1 MALPEQPYTDALKSM
16 NYNAYIF
23 KLFVRIL
30 LLVSTILALGYAI
43 YVDKT
48 PYAIGVSVFLL
59 YLISNTYTFVKRCFV
74 AMDDFFEAVKYR
86 DFSRWFPEDRGP
98 KDIRFLYTG
107 FNEINRTIKEINA
120 QNQAQYV
127 YLQKILEMVDIGII
141 AYNLESGKVL
151 WSNDSFGEIL
161 DMPSFKNIR
170 FVESRKPELFNTIFE
185 TYHREPDS
193 ISIALQ
199 NDSIKILISD
209 TVFQV
214 DNDSFKLIVIQN
226 IDDTLNKNES
236 ESWKKL
242 LSVMTHE
249 IMNSITPIS
258 SLADT
263 LQSNLQAAIEQ
274 PKESHLALEDLSA
287 GIKTIK
293 NRSDGLLKFAKTYR
307 SLSKVTQ
314 LNLQRTSVAELFKN
328 IQLLMQPSI
337 QAKHIDIEFK
347 LSSPRLELDIDT
359 HLIEQVLIN
368 LLLNAVDACKNKD
381 QAEIRVLASQNRNR
395 AIVLKVIDNGAG
407 IPEDILENIFV
418 PFFTSKSTGSG
429 IGLSLCKQIMLL
441 HKGRIIV
448 KSKVGEGTVFSLVF

>member
-1 MALPEQPYTDALKSM
+1 M
-16 NYNAYIF
+16 NYKNYILR
-23 KLFVRIL
+23 LFLRII
-30 LLVSTILALGYAI
+30 LLVSLILTIAYTIYKDHTVYAI
-43 YVDKT
+43 L
-48 PYAIGVSVFLL
+48 IGLGLF
-59 YLISNTYTFVKRCFV
+59 YLIANTYAFVKRRFV

-107 FNEINRTIKEINA
+107 FNEINRTIKEINSK
-120 QNQAQYV
+120 NRAQYV

-141 AYNLESGKVL
+141 AYNIETGDVL
-151 WSNDSFGEIL
+151 WANDSFGDIL

-170 FVESRKPELFNTIFE
+170 FVENRKPELFNTVFE
-185 TYHREPDS
+185 THHREPNS

-199 NDSIKILISD
+199 NESLKILISD

-214 DNDSFKLIVIQN
+214 EQEAFKLIVIQD
-226 IDDTLNKNES
+226 IDSTLNKNES

-249 IMNSITPIS
+249 IMNSIAPIS

-263 LQSNLQAAIEQ
+263 LQSNLQLAIEE
-274 PKESHLALEDLSA
+274 PEEASLELEDLNS

-307 SLSKVTQ
+307 SLSKVTN
-314 LNLQRTSVAELFKN
+314 LKLQRVKIEDLFTN
-328 IQLLMQPSI
+328 IQLLMEPSI
-337 QAKHIDIEFK
+337 KAKNIDIEFK
-347 LSSPRLELDIDT
+347 ISGPKLVLDIDT

-368 LLLNAVDACKNKD
+368 IILNAVDACKRKENPKIKID
-381 QAEIRVLASQNRNR
+381 ASQNTNR
-395 AIVLKVIDNGAG
+395 DIVIKIYDNGSG
-407 IPEDILENIFV
+407 IPKDILENIFV
-418 PFFTSKSTGSG
+418 PFFTSKTTGSG

-441 HKGRIIV
+441 HKGKIVV
-448 KSKVGEGTVFSLVF
+448 KSIEGEGSVFSLMF

>member
-1 MALPEQPYTDALKSM
+1 M
-16 NYNAYIF
+16 NYRAYIF
-23 KLFVRIL
+23 ALFFRIL
-30 LLVSTILALGYAI
+30 LI
-43 YVDKT
+43 
-48 PYAIGVSVFLL
+48 VSVILVLVYTIYNHYSGYSVLATLAIL
-59 YLISNTYTFVKRCFV
+59 YLFINTYTFVKRRFV

-107 FNEINRTIKEINA
+107 FNEINRTIKEINS
-120 QNQAQYV
+120 QNQAQFV

-141 AYNLESGKVL
+141 AYNLESGDVL
-151 WSNDSFGEIL
+151 WSNDSFGDIL
-161 DMPSFKNIR
+161 DIPSFKNVR
-170 FVESRKPELFNTIFE
+170 FVENRKPELFNTIFE
-185 TYHREPDS
+185 TYHREPNS

-199 NDSIKILISD
+199 NESIKILISD

-214 DNDSFKLIVIQN
+214 GEDAFKLIVIQD
-226 IDDTLNKNES
+226 IDTTLNKNES

-249 IMNSITPIS
+249 IMNSIAPIS

-263 LQSNLQAAIEQ
+263 LQRNVQMAIET
-274 PKESHLALEDLSA
+274 PEASHLELEDLNS

-293 NRSDGLLKFAKTYR
+293 NRSEGLLKFAKTYR
-307 SLSKVTQ
+307 SLSKVTN
-314 LNLQRTSVAELFKN
+314 LNLQRTKVSELFNN

-337 QAKHIDIEFK
+337 QAKNIDISFNIT
-347 LSSPRLELDIDT
+347 SPKLELDIDT

-368 LLLNAVDACKNKD
+368 LILNAVDACKHIAN
-381 QAEIRVLASQNRNR
+381 AEIKVVAVQNPNR
-395 AIVLKVIDNGAG
+395 DIVLKVFDNGSG
-407 IPEDILENIFV
+407 IPQDILENIFV
-418 PFFTSKSTGSG
+418 PFFTSKATGSG

-448 KSKVGEGTVFSLVF
+448 KSVEGEGSVFSLVF

>member
-1 MALPEQPYTDALKSM
+1 M
-16 NYNAYIF
+16 NYRAYIF
-23 KLFVRIL
+23 KLFFRIL
-30 LLVSTILALGYAI
+30 LLVSTLLALNFTI
-43 YVDKT
+43 YKDKT
-48 PYAIGVSVFLL
+48 AYTLIISTGLVFLL
-59 YLISNTYTFVKRCFV
+59 INTYNFIKRRFV

-98 KDIRFLYTG
+98 KDIRFLYMG
-107 FNEINRTIKEINA
+107 FNEINRTIKEINS

-141 AYNLESGKVL
+141 AYNLESGDVL

-170 FVESRKPELFNTIFE
+170 FVENRKPELFHTIFE
-185 TYHREPDS
+185 IYHREPNS
-193 ISIALQ
+193 LSIALQ
-199 NDSIKILISD
+199 NGSIKILISD

-214 DNDSFKLIVIQN
+214 DEDAFKLIVIQN

-263 LQSNLQAAIEQ
+263 LQRNLQLAIEQ
-274 PKESHLALEDLSA
+274 PNEHRLELEDLNY

-293 NRSDGLLKFAKTYR
+293 NRSEGLLQFAKTYR
-307 SLSKVTQ
+307 SLSKVTH
-314 LNLQRTSVAELFKN
+314 LNLQRVKISELFNN
-328 IQLLMQPSI
+328 IQRLMEPSI
-337 QAKHIDIEFK
+337 QAKNIDIEFNVA
-347 LSSPRLELDIDT
+347 SSKLELDIDT

-368 LLLNAVDACKNKD
+368 LILNAVDACKTEDN
-381 QAEIRVLASQNRNR
+381 AEIKVIASKNSNN
-395 AIVLKVIDNGAG
+395 AIVLKVFDNGSG
-407 IPEDILENIFV
+407 IPQDILENIFV
-418 PFFTSKSTGSG
+418 PFFTSKATGSG

-441 HKGRIIV
+441 HKGRITV
-448 KSKVGEGTVFSLVF
+448 KSIEGEGSVFSLVF

>member
-1 MALPEQPYTDALKSM
+1 
-16 NYNAYIF
+16 
-23 KLFVRIL
+23 
-30 LLVSTILALGYAI
+30 
-43 YVDKT
+43 
-48 PYAIGVSVFLL
+48 
-59 YLISNTYTFVKRCFV
+59 
-74 AMDDFFEAVKYR
+74 MDDFFEAVKYR

-107 FNEINRTIKEINA
+107 FNEINRTIKEINS

-141 AYNLESGKVL
+141 AYNLDSGDVL

-161 DMPSFKNIR
+161 DVPSFKNIR
-170 FVESRKPELFNTIFE
+170 FVENRKPELFNTIFE

-199 NDSIKILISD
+199 NESIKILISD

-214 DNDSFKLIVIQN
+214 EEDAFKLIVIQN

-263 LQSNLQAAIEQ
+263 LQKNLQLAIEKPNETQ
-274 PKESHLALEDLSA
+274 LELEDLNA
-287 GIKTIK
+287 GVKTIK
-293 NRSDGLLKFAKTYR
+293 NRSEGLLKFAKTYR
-307 SLSKVTQ
+307 SLSKVTH
-314 LNLQRTSVAELFKN
+314 LNLQCVKIVDLFNN
-328 IQLLMQPSI
+328 IQRLMEPSI
-337 QAKHIDIEFK
+337 KAKNIDIEFNIT
-347 LSSPRLELDIDT
+347 SPKLELDIDA

-368 LLLNAVDACKNKD
+368 LILNAVDACKTKD
-381 QAEIRVLASQNRNR
+381 NAAIKVLATQNPNR
-395 AIVLKVIDNGAG
+395 DIVIKVFDNGSG
-407 IPEDILENIFV
+407 IPKDILENIFV
-418 PFFTSKSTGSG
+418 PFFTSKTTGSG

-448 KSKVGEGTVFSLVF
+448 KSVEEEGSVFSLVF

>member
-1 MALPEQPYTDALKSM
+1 M
-16 NYNAYIF
+16 NYRTYIF
-23 KLFVRIL
+23 KLFFRIL
-30 LLVSTILALGYAI
+30 LLVGAIIGLIYTIYLEKTVYSIVLAVLI
-43 YVDKT
+43 
-48 PYAIGVSVFLL
+48 L
-59 YLISNTYTFVKRCFV
+59 YLIGSTYNFVKRRFV
-74 AMDDFFEAVKYR
+74 AMEDFFEAVKYR

-107 FNEINRTIKEINA
+107 FNEINRTIKEINSK
-120 QNQAQYV
+120 NEAQYV

-141 AYNLESGKVL
+141 AYNLETGNVL

-161 DMPSFKNIR
+161 DIPSFKNIK
-170 FVESRKPELFNTIFE
+170 FVENRKPELYNTVFE
-185 TYHREPDS
+185 TYHREPNS

-214 DNDSFKLIVIQN
+214 DDDAFKLIVIQD
-226 IDDTLNKNES
+226 IDNTLNKNES

-249 IMNSITPIS
+249 IMNSIAPIS

-263 LQSNLQAAIEQ
+263 LQRNLQLAIEQ
-274 PKESHLALEDLSA
+274 PNESHLELEDLNA

-293 NRSDGLLKFAKTYR
+293 NRSEGLLQFAKTYR
-307 SLSKVTQ
+307 SLSKVTN
-314 LNLQRTSVAELFKN
+314 LNLQRIKISELFGN
-328 IQLLMQPSI
+328 IQLLMEPSI
-337 QAKHIDIEFK
+337 KAKNINIEFDITPPK
-347 LSSPRLELDIDT
+347 LELDIDT

-368 LLLNAVDACKNKD
+368 LILNAVDAVKD
-381 QAEIRVLASQNRNR
+381 QANAEI
-395 AIVLKVIDNGAG
+395 KVIATQNSNRDLIIKVYDNGSG
-407 IPEDILENIFV
+407 IPQDILENIFV
-418 PFFTSKSTGSG
+418 PFFTSKATGSG

-448 KSKVGEGTVFSLVF
+448 KSIEREGSVFSLVF

>member
-1 MALPEQPYTDALKSM
+1 M
-16 NYNAYIF
+16 NYKSYIF
-23 KLFVRIL
+23 WLFFRIL
-30 LLVSTILALGYAI
+30 LIVGAILGLLYTIYS
-43 YVDKT
+43 DKT
-48 PYAIGVSVFLL
+48 SLIILSGIALL
-59 YLISNTYTFVKRCFV
+59 YLLFNTYSFVKRRFV

-107 FNEINRTIKEINA
+107 FNEINRTIKEINS
-120 QNQAQYV
+120 QNEAQYV

-141 AYNLESGKVL
+141 AYNLESGDVL
-151 WSNDSFGEIL
+151 WSNDSFGETL

-170 FVESRKPELFNTIFE
+170 FVENRKPELFITIFE
-185 TYHREPDS
+185 TYHREPNS

-199 NDSIKILISD
+199 NESIKILISD

-214 DNDSFKLIVIQN
+214 KEDAFKLIVIQN

-249 IMNSITPIS
+249 IMNSIAPIS

-263 LQSNLQAAIEQ
+263 LQNNLQLAIAHPDETR
-274 PKESHLALEDLSA
+274 LDLEDINA
-287 GIKTIK
+287 GVKTIK

-307 SLSKVTQ
+307 SLSKVTH
-314 LNLQRTSVAELFKN
+314 LNLQRVKIGDLFNN
-328 IQLLMQPSI
+328 IQLLMEPSI
-337 QAKHIDIEFK
+337 KAKAIAVSFEIIPPK
-347 LSSPRLELDIDT
+347 LELDIDT

-368 LLLNAVDACKNKD
+368 LILNAVDACKMAKHP
-381 QAEIRVLASQNRNR
+381 EIKVVASQNPNR
-395 AIVLKVIDNGAG
+395 DVVIKVMDNGSG
-407 IPEDILENIFV
+407 IPKAILENIFV
-418 PFFTSKSTGSG
+418 PFFTSKTTGSG

-448 KSKVGEGTVFSLVF
+448 KSVEGEGSVFSLVF

>member
-1 MALPEQPYTDALKSM
+1 M
-16 NYNAYIF
+16 NFRGYIVRLF
-23 KLFVRIL
+23 FRIFLFVGLIL
-30 LLVSTILALGYAI
+30 GILYFIDKNQITYLVITSVAILYLLV
-43 YVDKT
+43 
-48 PYAIGVSVFLL
+48 
-59 YLISNTYTFVKRCFV
+59 NTYNFVKRRFV

-86 DFSRWFPEDRGP
+86 DFSRWFPEDMGP

-107 FNEINRTIKEINA
+107 FNEINRTIKEINS

-141 AYNLESGKVL
+141 AYNLENGDVL
-151 WSNDSFGEIL
+151 WSNDSFGDIL
-161 DMPSFKNIR
+161 DMPSFRNIR
-170 FVESRKPELFNTIFE
+170 FVENRKPELFNTIFE

-193 ISIALQ
+193 IAIALQ
-199 NDSIKILISD
+199 NESIKILISD

-214 DNDSFKLIVIQN
+214 DEDAFKLIVIQN

-263 LQSNLQAAIEQ
+263 LQSNLERTMKN
-274 PKESHLALEDLSA
+274 PDKHRLELEDLNS

-307 SLSKVTQ
+307 SLSKVTS
-314 LNLQRTSVAELFKN
+314 LNLQRVRVSELFNN
-328 IQLLMQPSI
+328 IQLLMAPSI
-337 QAKHIDIEFK
+337 EAKNIAIEFK
-347 LSSPRLELDIDT
+347 VSGTRLELDIDT
-359 HLIEQVLIN
+359 HLIEQVMIN
-368 LLLNAVDACKNKD
+368 LLLNAVDACKHKED
-381 QAEIRVLASQNRNR
+381 AQIKVLASQNPNR
-395 AIVLKVIDNGAG
+395 DIVIKVYDNGSG
-407 IPEDILENIFV
+407 IPQDILENIFV
-418 PFFTSKSTGSG
+418 PFFTSKATGSG

-441 HKGRIIV
+441 HKGRILV
-448 KSKVGEGTVFSLVF
+448 KSIEGEGTVFSLVF

>member
-1 MALPEQPYTDALKSM
+1 
-16 NYNAYIF
+16 
-23 KLFVRIL
+23 
-30 LLVSTILALGYAI
+30 
-43 YVDKT
+43 
-48 PYAIGVSVFLL
+48 
-59 YLISNTYTFVKRCFV
+59 
-74 AMDDFFEAVKYR
+74 MDDFFEAVKYR

-107 FNEINRTIKEINA
+107 FNEINRTIKEINSK
-120 QNQAQYV
+120 NEAQYV

-141 AYNLESGKVL
+141 AYNLETGNVL
-151 WSNDSFGEIL
+151 WSNDSFGETL

-170 FVESRKPELFNTIFE
+170 FVENRKPELFNTIFE

-193 ISIALQ
+193 LTIALQ

-214 DNDSFKLIVIQN
+214 DDDAFKLIVIQN

-263 LQSNLQAAIEQ
+263 LQRNLQLAIEQ
-274 PKESHLALEDLSA
+274 PDESHLELEDLNA

-293 NRSDGLLKFAKTYR
+293 NRSEGLLKFAKTYR
-307 SLSKVTQ
+307 SLSKVTN
-314 LNLQRTSVAELFKN
+314 LNLQRVKISELFNNIQRLMEPSIIAKN
-328 IQLLMQPSI
+328 I
-337 QAKHIDIEFK
+337 AIEFNIT
-347 LSSPRLELDIDT
+347 SPKLELDIDT

-368 LLLNAVDACKNKD
+368 LILNAVDACKNQD
-381 QAEIRVLASQNRNR
+381 NAEIKVLASQNPNR
-395 AIVLKVIDNGAG
+395 DIVLKVIDNGSG
-407 IPEDILENIFV
+407 IPQDILENIFV
-418 PFFTSKSTGSG
+418 PFFTSKPTGSG

-448 KSKVGEGTVFSLVF
+448 KSIEGEGSVFSLVF

>member
-1 MALPEQPYTDALKSM
+1 M
-16 NYNAYIF
+16 NYRAYIF
-23 KLFVRIL
+23 RLFFRIL
-30 LLVSTILALGYAI
+30 LLVSAILALVYTI
-43 YVDKT
+43 YKDQTV
-48 PYAIGVSVFLL
+48 YSVIISIGLL
-59 YLISNTYTFVKRCFV
+59 YLLINTYTFVKRRFV

-107 FNEINRTIKEINA
+107 FNEINRTIKEINS

-141 AYNLESGKVL
+141 AYNLETGDVL
-151 WSNDSFGEIL
+151 WVNDSFGEIL

-170 FVESRKPELFNTIFE
+170 FIENRKPELFNTIFE
-185 TYHREPDS
+185 TYHREPNS

-199 NDSIKILISD
+199 NENIKILISD

-214 DNDSFKLIVIQN
+214 DDDAFKLIVIQD
-226 IDDTLNKNES
+226 IDNTLNKNES

-249 IMNSITPIS
+249 IMNSIAPIS

-263 LQSNLQAAIEQ
+263 LQSNLQIAIKQ
-274 PKESHLALEDLSA
+274 PKESNLELDDLNS

-307 SLSKVTQ
+307 SLSKVTN
-314 LNLQRTSVAELFKN
+314 LNLQRVKVSELFSN
-328 IQLLMQPSI
+328 IQLLMAPSI
-337 QAKHIDIEFK
+337 EAKNIDITFK
-347 LSSPRLELDIDT
+347 ISGPKLELDIDT

-368 LLLNAVDACKNKD
+368 LILNAVDACKHKED
-381 QAEIRVLASQNRNR
+381 AQIKVSASQNTSRN
-395 AIVLKVIDNGAG
+395 IVLKVYDNGTG
-407 IPEDILENIFV
+407 IPQDILENIFV
-418 PFFTSKSTGSG
+418 PFFTSKATGSG

-441 HKGRIIV
+441 HKGKILV
-448 KSKVGEGTVFSLVF
+448 KSLEGEGSVFSLVF